1 MHCGI
6 SLSETFLFVL
16 THIALVSFAPL
27 CTDTQIQLRRV
38 TILCRLLCC
47 LQSLSNLHPKFVAH
61 HTCEALNPKNL
72 DPKPM
77 GNTWCFAPSVCHPSP
92 CKQAPVWEATSKGF
106 VHLIFD
112 ELDDYTVQVINLK
125 QENSVHFKNETNWM
139 NEIRS
144 LGWLFHNY
152 LLYTTPS

>member
-1 MHCGI
+1 M
-6 SLSETFLFVL
+6 
-16 THIALVSFAPL
+16 
-27 CTDTQIQLRRV
+27 LR
-38 TILCRLLCC
+38 T
-47 LQSLSNLHPKFVAH
+47 
-61 HTCEALNPKNL
+61 
-72 DPKPM
+72 
-77 GNTWCFAPSVCHPSP
+77 SVCHPSP

-112 ELDDYTVQVINLK
+112 ELDDFAVQVINLK

-152 LLYTTPS
+152 IIHYTELMHRTYPKTGVQKAVGWLSAPHHEERATGQEG